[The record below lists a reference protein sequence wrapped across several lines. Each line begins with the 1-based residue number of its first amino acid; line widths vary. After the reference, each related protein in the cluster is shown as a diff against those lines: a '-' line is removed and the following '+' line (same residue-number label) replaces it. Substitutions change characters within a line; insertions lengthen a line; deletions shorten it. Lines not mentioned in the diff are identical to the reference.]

1 MISVI
6 YEGVDISNSVAIDR
20 CWHDM
25 YAGGQ
30 ADSLHIRL
38 NDAGNL
44 WDTWQPQIGDTI
56 AVEYG
61 SARTGNMF
69 VSNVIPENGMYS
81 ITASA
86 APGSAF
92 DKSSKAW
99 QKVRLLQMGQEIAGK
114 HGLSFQSYGV
124 TDQLYEYILQAQ
136 QSDLE
141 FLAHRAALEG
151 CAIVVYD
158 GSIIMYY
165 EPDMEG
171 QAATQTITLAL
182 DTKYSY
188 KDMRKRL
195 YGSCQIKM
203 GDYIGESNAGNGVD
217 RVFIPR
223 ESIIVGSNA
232 EANRFAKNLLRREN
246 KLGMTGTIQLPVL
259 IQYAAGSVT
268 NMVNSR
274 EPSWD
279 GPIFITHIRNHY
291 DTGKCKLFFRKP
303 LEGY

>member
-1 MISVI
+1 MINVI
-6 YEGVDISNSVAIDR
+6 YEGVDISNSIAISQ

-30 ADSLHIRL
+30 TDTMHIRL

-44 WDTWQPQIGDTI
+44 WDKWGPQIGDTI

-61 SARTGNMF
+61 TANTGNMF
-69 VSNVIPENGMYS
+69 VSNVIPENGAYS
-81 ITASA
+81 ITASS

-99 QKVRLLQMGQEIAGK
+99 QKVRLLQIGQEIAGK

-124 TDQLYEYILQAQ
+124 TDQLYDYILQAQ
-136 QSDLE
+136 ESDLS

-151 CAIVVYD
+151 CAIIVYD
-158 GSIIMYY
+158 GAIIMYY

-171 QAATQTITLAL
+171 QTPTQTITMAL

-195 YGSCQIKM
+195 YGSCQVK
-203 GDYIGESNAGNGVD
+203 IGNYSGEFDAGNGVD

-223 ESIIVGSNA
+223 ESITVGSDA

-246 KLGMTGTIQLPVL
+246 KAGMTGYMMLPVL
-259 IQYAAGSVT
+259 IQYAAGSVI
-268 NMVNSR
+268 NLVNPR

-279 GPIFITHIRNHY
+279 GPIFVTHIRNHY
-291 DTGKCKLFFRKP
+291 DTGRCKLFFRKP

>member
-1 MISVI
+1 MINVI

-44 WDTWQPQIGDTI
+44 WDKWGPQIGDTI

-61 SARTGNMF
+61 TANTGNMF
-69 VSNVIPENGMYS
+69 VSNVIPENGAYS
-81 ITASA
+81 ITASS

-99 QKVRLLQMGQEIAGK
+99 QKVHLLQIGQEIAGK

-124 TDQLYEYILQAQ
+124 ADQLYDYILQAQ
-136 QSDLE
+136 ESDLS

-151 CAIVVYD
+151 CAIIVYD
-158 GSIIMYY
+158 GAIIMYY

-171 QAATQTITLAL
+171 QTPTQTITMAL

-195 YGSCQIKM
+195 YGSCQVK
-203 GDYIGESNAGNGVD
+203 IGSYSGEFDAGNGVD

-223 ESIIVGSNA
+223 ESITVGSNA

-246 KLGMTGTIQLPVL
+246 KVGMTGYMMLPVL
-259 IQYAAGSVT
+259 IQYAAGSVI
-268 NMVNSR
+268 NLVNPR

-279 GPIFITHIRNHY
+279 GPIFVTHIRNHY
-291 DTGKCKLFFRKP
+291 DTGKCKMFFRKP

>member
-1 MISVI
+1 MINVI
-6 YEGVDISNSVAIDR
+6 YEGVDISNDIAISQ

-25 YAGGQ
+25 YSGGQ
-30 ADSLHIRL
+30 TDTMHIRL

-44 WDTWQPQIGDTI
+44 WDKWGPQIGDTI

-61 SARTGNMF
+61 TANTGNMF
-69 VSNVIPENGMYS
+69 VSNVIPENGAYS
-81 ITASA
+81 ITASS

-99 QKVRLLQMGQEIAGK
+99 QKVHLLQIGKEIAGK

-124 TDQLYEYILQAQ
+124 TDQLYDYILQGQ
-136 QSDLE
+136 ESDLS

-151 CAIVVYD
+151 CAIIVYD
-158 GSIIMYY
+158 GAIIMYY

-171 QAATQTITLAL
+171 ETPTQTITMAP

-195 YGSCQIKM
+195 YGSCQVK
-203 GDYIGESNAGNGVD
+203 IGNYSGEFDAGNGVD

-223 ESIIVGSNA
+223 ESITVGSNA

-246 KLGMTGTIQLPVL
+246 KAGMTGYMMLPVL
-259 IQYAAGSVT
+259 IQYAAGSVI
-268 NMVNSR
+268 NLVNPR

-279 GPIFITHIRNHY
+279 GPIFVTHIRNHY
-291 DTGKCKLFFRKP
+291 DTGKCKMFFRKP

>member
-1 MISVI
+1 MINVI

-25 YAGGQ
+25 YAGWQ

-38 NDAGNL
+38 NDSGNL

-61 SARTGNMF
+61 AARTGNMF

-171 QAATQTITLAL
+171 QVATQTITLAL

-195 YGSCQIKM
+195 YGSCQVKM
-203 GDYIGESNAGNGVD
+203 GDYLGEFNAGNGVE

-232 EANRFAKNLLRREN
+232 EATRFAKNLLRREN
-246 KLGMTGTIQLPVL
+246 KAGMTGTIQLPVL